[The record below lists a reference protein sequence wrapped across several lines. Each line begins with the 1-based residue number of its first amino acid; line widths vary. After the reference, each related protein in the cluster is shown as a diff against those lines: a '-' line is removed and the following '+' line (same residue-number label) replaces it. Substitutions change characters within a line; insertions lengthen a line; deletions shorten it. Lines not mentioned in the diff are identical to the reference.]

1 MSVSFGPIARTSTRE
16 YNVNSMEEYRTYQ
29 SKLPKESRNRLVSGT
44 DNNPNYLRDER
55 SHRDEHLSKKELAN
69 NNSFYNYYLAPDN
82 VSSLSAAAN
91 TGNPNSSHY
100 NDRMRAVNA
109 ANRSQHKVLTEEDIR
124 KNQKDEYYVQI
135 CNKAGAC
142 AAIILTGAYIT
153 KKMGLWGGKSKKNK
167 GIKKNKGMKRRKTE
181 KK

>member
-1 MSVSFGPIARTSTRE
+1 MNVSFEPIARTQTSE

-29 SKLPKESRNRLVSGT
+29 SKLPKESRKRLVSGT

-100 NDRMRAVNA
+100 IDRMRAVNA
-109 ANRSQHKVLTEEDIR
+109 ANRSPHKILTKEDIR

-135 CNKAGAC
+135 CNRAGEC

-153 KKMGLWGGKSKKNK
+153 KKLGLWGGKS
-167 GIKKNKGMKRRKTE
+167 KKNKGMKRRKTE

>member
-1 MSVSFGPIARTSTRE
+1 MSVSFGPARTLTSE
-16 YNVNSMEEYRTYQ
+16 YDVKSMEEYRKYQ
-29 SKLPKESRNRLVSGT
+29 SKLPKESRKRLVSGT
-44 DNNPNYLRDER
+44 DSNPHYLRDER
-55 SHRDEHLSKKELAN
+55 SDEYLSRKELAKN
-69 NNSFYNYYLAPDN
+69 KSFYNYYLAPDN

-100 NDRMRAVNA
+100 IDRMRAVNA
-109 ANRSQHKVLTEEDIR
+109 ANRSQYKILTKEDIR

-135 CNKAGAC
+135 CNRAGEC

-153 KKMGLWGGKSKKNK
+153 KKLGLWGGKS
-167 GIKKNKGMKRRKTE
+167 KKNKGMKRRKTE

>member
-1 MSVSFGPIARTSTRE
+1 MSVRFGPARTLTSE
-16 YNVNSMEEYRTYQ
+16 YDVNSMEEYRKYQ
-29 SKLPKESRNRLVSGT
+29 SKLPKESRKRLVSGT

-55 SHRDEHLSKKELAN
+55 SHHDEHLSKKELAN
-69 NNSFYNYYLAPDN
+69 KNSFYNYYLAPDN

-100 NDRMRAVNA
+100 IDRMRAVNA
-109 ANRSQHKVLTEEDIR
+109 ANRSQHKILTKEDIR

-135 CNKAGAC
+135 CNRAGAC

-153 KKMGLWGGKSKKNK
+153 KKLGLWGGKS
-167 GIKKNKGMKRRKTE
+167 KKNKGMKRRKTE

>member
-1 MSVSFGPIARTSTRE
+1 MSVHFGPIARTSTSE
-16 YNVNSMEEYRTYQ
+16 YNVDSMEDYRTYQ
-29 SKLPKESRNRLVSGT
+29 SKLPKESRKRLVSGT

-55 SHRDEHLSKKELAN
+55 SHRDEHLSKKELAKN
-69 NNSFYNYYLAPDN
+69 KSFYNYYLAPDN

-100 NDRMRAVNA
+100 IDRMLAVNA
-109 ANRSQHKVLTEEDIR
+109 ANRSQHKILTEKDIR

-135 CNKAGAC
+135 CNRAGAC

-153 KKMGLWGGKSKKNK
+153 KKLGLWGGKSKKNK
-167 GIKKNKGMKRRKTE
+167 GLKRRKTE

>member
-1 MSVSFGPIARTSTRE
+1 MSVHFGPIARTPTSE
-16 YNVNSMEEYRTYQ
+16 YNVNSMEDYRTYQ
-29 SKLPKESRNRLVSGT
+29 SKLPKESRKRLVSGT

-100 NDRMRAVNA
+100 IDRMLAVNA
-109 ANRSQHKVLTEEDIR
+109 ANRSQHKILTEKDIR

-135 CNKAGAC
+135 CNRAC
-142 AAIILTGAYIT
+142 LLYT
-153 KKMGLWGGKSKKNK
+153 SPSP
-167 GIKKNKGMKRRKTE
+167 RDS
-181 KK
+181 